1 MPTPGR
7 PLDHSTRAHL
17 EPRFGYD
24 FANVRVHTDDRAAR
38 SAQSIGALS
47 YTVGSNI
54 AFAPGQYAPGTPI
67 GRQVLAHE
75 LAHVA
80 QQSHAPPAS
89 DLTIGPAASHAER
102 EADAV
107 SARVANGGVL
117 DRPVSAAA
125 VSVQR
130 LSTDAAIGLGVGSGL
145 LGIAGLAAGIVGID
159 TALRQ
164 SRGLDEIER
173 KEAFRVFG
181 NSLDYDKV
189 RVAEDPIVS
198 VGGYARTPGNT
209 IYFPR
214 GTTKDKDS
222 PERRGWYYPFLIH
235 EMTHTWQTQHGVS
248 TMRKVLTALR
258 GHSAYNYDGPE
269 GLKKA
274 AAQGAHFVDFNTEQ
288 QASICGDYARA
299 LINGGDTAPY
309 EPFIAEVKHGGL
321 PVEKKREIDDGVM
334 PSSKSMLA

>member
-1 MPTPGR
+1 MAAPGH
-7 PLDHSTRAHL
+7 PLDNATRAYL

-24 FANVRVHTDDRAAR
+24 FTNVRVHTADQAAQA
-38 SAQSIGALS
+38 AQSIDALS
-47 YTVGSNI
+47 YTVGSDI
-54 AFAPGQYAPGTPI
+54 AFAPGQYAPATPI
-67 GRQVLAHE
+67 GRHLLAHE

-80 QQSHAPPAS
+80 QQSHAPRDSELAVA
-89 DLTIGPAASHAER
+89 PAAGFSER

-107 SARVANGGVL
+107 AAEVAGGGVL
-117 DRPVSAAA
+117 DRPVSTTP

-130 LSTDAAIGLGVGSGL
+130 LSTGAAVGLGIGGGL
-145 LGIAGLAAGIVGID
+145 LGLAGLAAGIVGVD

-164 SRGLDEIER
+164 SRGLDEAER
-173 KEAFRVFG
+173 TEAFRVFG

-189 RVAEDPIVS
+189 RIAEDPIMS
-198 VGGYARTPGNT
+198 IGGYARTPGNT

-214 GTTKDKDS
+214 GTTTDKDA

-288 QASICGDYARA
+288 QASICGDYART
-299 LINGGDTAPY
+299 LINGGDAAPY
-309 EPFIAEVKHGGL
+309 ERFIAEVKHGGL
-321 PVEKKREIDDGVM
+321 PVEKKPEIDDGVM
-334 PSSKSMLA
+334 PSGKTMLA